1 MRYLSAMVL
10 MVLSSASLDV
20 LSVTL
25 ISAKE
30 AALPPASSNKLSTR
44 GISRGPGIKLNAPVV
59 DPVESPF
66 DFKLTFEPRGGA
78 GIDIDSVKVTY
89 LKFPY
94 VDLTSR
100 IRSAIS
106 TSGIDLPK
114 ADVPPGNHS
123 IRVTVK
129 DTEGRES
136 QSEFSLVVVKP

>member
-1 MRYLSAMVL
+1 MRCLSAIFL
-10 MVLSSASLDV
+10 MVLSSVSSNA

-30 AALPPASSNKLSTR
+30 AALPPASLNKLSIR
-44 GISRGPGIKLNAPVV
+44 GISRGPAIRLAAPVV

-66 DFKLTFEPRGGA
+66 DFRLTFEARGGV
-78 GIDIDSVKVTY
+78 GVDVDSVKVTY

-106 TSGIDLPK
+106 ASGIDLPK

-129 DTEGRES
+129 DAEGRES

>member
-1 MRYLSAMVL
+1 MKLIGAILFLALACV
-10 MVLSSASLDV
+10 
-20 LSVTL
+20 SVKSMAITL

-30 AALPPASSNKLSTR
+30 AALPPATSNKLSTR
-44 GISRGPGIKLNAPVV
+44 GISRGPTIKLNAPVI
-59 DPVESPF
+59 DPVQTPF
-66 DFKLTFEPRGGA
+66 DFRLTFEPRGGV
-78 GIDIDSVKVTY
+78 GIDVDSVKVTY

-100 IRSAIS
+100 MRSAIS
-106 TSGIDLPK
+106 ASGIDLPK

>member
-1 MRYLSAMVL
+1 MKLIGAILFLALSFV
-10 MVLSSASLDV
+10 
-20 LSVTL
+20 SVQSMAITL

-44 GISRGPGIKLNAPVV
+44 GISRGPSIKLNAPVIDSV
-59 DPVESPF
+59 QTPF

-78 GIDIDSVKVTY
+78 SVDPASVKVTY

-100 IRSAIS
+100 IKPAIS
-106 TSGIDLPK
+106 ASGIDLPK
-114 ADVPPGNHS
+114 VEVPPGSHS

-129 DTEGRES
+129 DTEGHES
-136 QSEFSLVVVKP
+136 QSEINLVVVKP